1 MANQKARDMIC
12 DRNNHEKSVMKEL
25 KEMVRTDTKVY
36 WILWKFC
43 PELLP
48 TQCKTYK
55 DLQDNYAA
63 FKNLDEDTVNRYM
76 YNEGV
81 QNAVKW
87 LLKRMDGAR
96 MIELY
101 NIYYERAKSDVQA
114 FKALIDFKKEFFTD
128 KEGSE
133 LLKILG
139 GTDISE
145 DDSEDDDDFQMDL

>member
-1 MANQKARDMIC
+1 MANQKAKDIIC
-12 DRNNHEKSVMKEL
+12 NRNNHEKSVMKSL

-55 DLQDNYAA
+55 DLQDNYVA

-81 QNAVKW
+81 QNAIKW

-114 FKALIDFKKEFFTD
+114 FKALIDFKKEFFAD
-128 KEGSE
+128 EEGSE
-133 LLKILG
+133 LLRILG
-139 GTDISE
+139 GADVSE
-145 DDSEDDDDFQMDL
+145 DDSEDDEDFQMDL

>member
-1 MANQKARDMIC
+1 MANQKAKNIIC
-12 DRNNHEKSVMKEL
+12 NRNDHEKSVMASL

>member
-1 MANQKARDMIC
+1 MRINDANS
-12 DRNNHEKSVMKEL
+12 HEKSVMVTL
-25 KEMVRTDTKVY
+25 KEMVRTDSKVY

-43 PELLP
+43 PELLS
-48 TQCKTYK
+48 TKCETYEDLKKT
-55 DLQDNYAA
+55 YAA
-63 FKNLDEDTVNRYM
+63 FRNLDEDTVNSYI

-114 FKALIDFKKEFFTD
+114 FKALIDFKKEFFSD
-128 KEGSE
+128 GESSE
-133 LLKILG
+133 LLRILG
-139 GTDISE
+139 GADVSE
-145 DDSEDDDDFQMDL
+145 DDADNEDDFQMDL